1 MQTILKLLGSMRTMA
16 GLMLIF
22 AFSVGTATFIENDF
36 GTETA
41 KAVVYNAKWF
51 ELLLTLLAINLVLN
65 ILNFRM
71 YRKERALVLLFH
83 VSFFVVLIGATITRY
98 WGFEGVMHIREGALQ
113 NEMLSAENHL
123 GFVIE
128 SEGKRESYSV
138 PLYLSKITQ
147 NTQRFSTEVGVK
159 SFEARIV
166 EYIPDATQKLVAVDE
181 GGEAIASLMI
191 TGEGMAPSQILLHR
205 GERFE
210 TEEFILS
217 FEADGAFEKP
227 VIALH
232 VSGDTLQMSHSMA
245 LGYLN
250 MDDRSS
256 GEINA
261 SEVTP
266 LESRRLYN
274 HGRSSFVLRD
284 FYPQA
289 KAVLASADA
298 MGSMA
303 TNLRDALRLSLR
315 LGDEEREVWVRGVR
329 GMMGEPI
336 VADFGDARVSVTYG
350 AKVIRLPFAIK
361 LVDFQLERYPGSNSP
376 SSYASE
382 VVLMD
387 EAQGIEQPF
396 RIYMNHV
403 LDHRGYRFFQSSYD
417 RDELGTVLSVNND
430 PGTLPTYIGYAMM
443 AIGMFGALFVS
454 GGRFSRL
461 AKKAK
466 EASLGVLALG
476 MLYGLLPA
484 SLHAEKLDPIIERVL
499 SFDKAHAQRFG
510 ALIVQDAQGRM
521 KPMDTLSSE
530 IVAKV
535 NRGSSILG
543 LTPNQI
549 VLGMMLSPDAWREI
563 SMIRTGNE
571 ALNEIL
577 GIDAKA
583 KHTSFSQFFEFPSEM
598 GGYKLATHAD
608 EASRKTPSK
617 RNILDKAIVQADERV
632 NVAYMVYTC
641 ALLRIWPAPGDAN
654 QRWMATI
661 EALQSFDAQ
670 SAEVVRQ
677 LAVNYFNAIDEGIAK
692 GNWAKA
698 DVALEAIIAHQKS
711 VGAAVYPSEAKIE
724 TERIYNVLNIFE
736 RLWPWFFLVGF
747 VLLFLSFGRII
758 QPKLRIEWATRITMA
773 LLILFFIALSAGLA
787 MRWYIS
793 GHAPWSDGY
802 ESLIYISWATVLAGF
817 IFSKNSPITLAAT
830 GILAGLTLF
839 VAHLSWMDPQ
849 ITNLVPVLKSYW
861 LSIHVSMITGS
872 YGFLGLGALLGFI
885 VLILFNLKNP
895 ANEKRISASIKELGA
910 INEMSLMIG
919 LVMLT
924 VGNFLGGVWAN
935 ESWGRYWGWDP
946 KETWA
951 LVTILVYA
959 VVIHLRFI
967 KSVYSDY
974 AFAAIS
980 LLAFTS
986 VLMTYFGVNYYL
998 AGMHSYAKGD
1008 PVPVPGFV
1016 PVTYSIVFAII
1027 ALSYRNR
1034 RLASM

>member
-1 MQTILKLLGSMRTMA
+1 MNTIIKLLGSMPTMA
-16 GLMLIF
+16 ILMMVF
-22 AFSVGTATFIENDF
+22 ALSIGTATFIENDF

-41 KAVVYNAKWF
+41 KVVVYNAKWF
-51 ELLLTLLAINLVLN
+51 ELLLGLLAVNLLIN
-65 ILNFRM
+65 IFKFRM

-83 VSFFVVLIGATITRY
+83 VSFFVVLIGAAITRY
-98 WGFEGVMHIREGALQ
+98 WGFEGVMHIREGEVQ

-128 SEGKRESYSV
+128 AQGKREHFSV

-147 NTQRFSTEVGVK
+147 NSQRFSAEVGGK
-159 SFEARIV
+159 PFEAHIV
-166 EYIPDATQKLVAVDE
+166 EYIPDATEKLVATE
-181 GGEAIASLMI
+181 GGEAMASLML
-191 TGEGMAPSQILLHR
+191 TGEGMAPEQILLR
-205 GERFE
+205 KGEVFE
-210 TEEFILS
+210 TEAFVLA
-217 FEADGAFEKP
+217 FEAEGVFEKP

-232 VSGDTLQMSHSMA
+232 VSGDTLQMSHPVT

-256 GEINA
+256 GEMNA
-261 SEVTP
+261 SEATP
-266 LESRRLYN
+266 LQMRRLYN
-274 HGRSSFVLRD
+274 HGRSSFVLRA
-284 FYPQA
+284 FEPSA
-289 KAVLASADA
+289 KVVLASADT
-298 MGSMA
+298 MGAMA

-315 LGDEEREVWVRGVR
+315 LGDTEREVWVRGVK
-329 GMMGEPI
+329 GMKGEP
-336 VADFGDARVSVTYG
+336 VTADLGDVRIDVSYG
-350 AKVIRLPFAIK
+350 AKVIRLPFALK
-361 LVDFQLERYPGSNSP
+361 LVDFQLERYPGSNAP

-387 EAQGIEQPF
+387 KSEGIEQPF
-396 RIYMNHV
+396 RIYMNHI

-417 RDELGTVLSVNND
+417 RDEQGTVLSVNND

-443 AIGMFGALFVS
+443 ALGMFGALFVS

-461 AKKAK
+461 AKKAR
-466 EASLGVLALG
+466 EASMSAAALLAL
-476 MLYGLLPA
+476 LYLGTPNA
-484 SLHAEKLDPIIERVL
+484 AQAEQLDPIIKRVL
-499 SFDKAHAQRFG
+499 SFDKAHAEQFG
-510 ALIVQDAQGRM
+510 GLIVQDAQGRM

-543 LTPNQI
+543 LSPNQI

-563 SMIRTGNE
+563 AMIRTGNE
-571 ALNEIL
+571 ALNKLL
-577 GIDAKA
+577 GIDSKA
-583 KHTSFSQFFEFPSEM
+583 KYTSFSQFFEFPSEM
-598 GGYKLATHAD
+598 GGYKLAAAAD
-608 EASRKTPSK
+608 EASRKAPGK
-617 RNILDKAIVQADERV
+617 RNTFDKAVLQVDERV
-632 NVAYMVYTC
+632 NVAYMVYTG
-641 ALLRIWPAPGDAN
+641 ALLRIWPAPSDPGN
-654 QRWMATI
+654 RWMATI
-661 EALQSFDAQ
+661 EALQNLDQQ
-670 SAEVVRQ
+670 STEVIRS
-677 LAVNYFNAIDEGIAK
+677 LAVNYFNAIDEGVAK
-692 GNWAKA
+692 GDWSKA
-698 DVALEAIIAHQKS
+698 DAALEAIKAHQQS
-711 VGAAVYPSEAKIE
+711 VGAAVYPSGTKIE
-724 TERIYNVLNIFE
+724 AERLYNRLNVFE
-736 RLWPWFFLVGF
+736 RLWPWFFLIGF
-747 VLLFLSFGRII
+747 VLLFLSFARII

-885 VLILFNLKNP
+885 VLILFVLKNP
-895 ANEKRISASIKELGA
+895 ANEKRIGASIKELGA

-919 LVMLT
+919 LAMLT
-924 VGNFLGGVWAN
+924 IGNFLGGVWAN

-1008 PVPVPGFV
+1008 PVPVPDFV
-1016 PVTYSIVFAII
+1016 PVTYGIVFAII
-1027 ALSYRNR
+1027 AVAYRNR
-1034 RLASM
+1034 RLA